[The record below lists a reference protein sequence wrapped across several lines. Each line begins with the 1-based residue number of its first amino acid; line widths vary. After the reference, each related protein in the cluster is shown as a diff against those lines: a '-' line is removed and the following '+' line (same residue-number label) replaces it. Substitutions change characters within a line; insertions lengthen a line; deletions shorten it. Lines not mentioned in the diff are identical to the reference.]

1 MDNLRISTT
10 NKLMNVL
17 KNEPDLDIE
26 HIAEK
31 LEEGIFEHA
40 FTRLDTVG
48 FKDLEDIPVDE
59 FRVMYEQNFV
69 KVILNLERITKTGLD
84 LLKDPESFVK
94 LNRGILYKEKWDSLY
109 NIRTEVIE
117 KKKGAH
123 RCPRCK
129 SWYTSYV
136 EIQNRAA
143 DESSTVK
150 VSCEC
155 GYKWKFH

>member
-1 MDNLRISTT
+1 
-10 NKLMNVL
+10 MNVL
-17 KNEPDLDIE
+17 KKSDSNLDLE

-48 FKDLEDIPVDE
+48 FKDLEDIPVNE
-59 FRVMYEQNFV
+59 FTIMYEQNFV
-69 KVILNLERITKTGLD
+69 KVILNLERITKNQTGLD
-84 LLKDPESFVK
+84 LLKTNDLESFVK
-94 LNRGILYKEKWDSLY
+94 LNRGVLYKEKWDSLY